1 MRVLFNVDVTFEHT
15 SFGKKIMAIYMGS
28 IDISKLEHGMQP
40 LQYEFFPTKIIF
52 PPQTAS
58 IMIRSHAL
66 LQASYLP
73 RELHVCM
80 LHARAWHSTW

>member
-1 MRVLFNVDVTFEHT
+1 
-15 SFGKKIMAIYMGS
+15 MGS

-66 LQASYLP
+66 LQAVGLI
-73 RELHVCM
+73 
-80 LHARAWHSTW
+80 STSWPNGQLGP